1 MPTLK
6 LTLVEGKNL
15 PIADLKSSDPY
26 VKMKTERSEVKS
38 AIIKQNHLH
47 PVWNETFVF
56 EIDNPKLSS
65 MELKVFDWD
74 RLSADDEIGQYKIL
88 SFANFKKGVENDLW
102 VNLTL
107 PSCSKLSDPSQ
118 PSQLH
123 VKIIPLDFGKE

>member
-1 MPTLK
+1 
-6 LTLVEGKNL
+6 
-15 PIADLKSSDPY
+15 
-26 VKMKTERSEVKS
+26 MKTERSEVKS

-102 VNLTL
+102 LNLTL

-123 VKIIPLDFGKE
+123 VKTIPLDFGKE